1 MINTVIIGDRE
12 LKLRASALTSLL
24 YKKLFNEDLL
34 KVVST
39 ISETADI
46 DKLIG
51 LAYVMNLQAENKN
64 ALGDIMNGT
73 VTQMTYYEWLDG
85 FEYSDLLDKD
95 VFATITGTWIKNQ
108 QTTTNPKN
116 LNRPQ

>member
-1 MINTVIIGDRE
+1 MINTVTIGDRE

-34 KVVST
+34 KIVSNIGKT
-39 ISETADI
+39 QEV

-64 ALGDIMNGT
+64 ALAEIMNGT
-73 VTQMTYYEWLDG
+73 ITQMTYYEWLDG

-95 VFATITGTWIKNQ
+95 VFTAVTGTWIKNQ
-108 QTTTNPKN
+108 ETTTNSKT
-116 LNRPQ
+116 